1 MIMRRQDFAVQ
12 RLGDAVIGSPLKNV
26 DFLNGASVV
35 YENDPKKII
44 EEYEANGNILAFD
57 KAGPRNKIFHDPK
70 WSKAAILTAGGLCP
84 GLNDVIKGLTI
95 TLKVDYKIPVVYGI
109 PYGYEGLIPKF
120 GHTPKLLDE
129 DNVDNIHEAGG
140 TVLGSSRGL
149 QDEDEMVET
158 LRRMNINL
166 LFCIGGDGTLRC
178 AHDIHKAI
186 KKKNLNIS
194 VVGIPK
200 TIDNDISF
208 IDRTFGFETAVYA
221 TNTIITAAHNEARG
235 ANNGVG
241 LIHIMGRDSGFI
253 AAYATLANT
262 YVNYCLVP
270 EEKFTLHEEG
280 SRSLLKSLKRRLASR
295 KHAVIIVAEGAGL
308 VFFEDPK
315 KLKDKSGNV
324 LKKNIGTFLKEEI
337 VKWGK
342 EEDIALSV
350 KYFDPTYYIR
360 SVPAHGTD
368 AVYCQ
373 MLAQNAVH
381 AAMNGCT
388 DIVIG
393 HWNNSFTHVPIPLA
407 TGRRKKI
414 DINGELW
421 NSIKAITWSKNDALK

>member
-1 MIMRRQDFAVQ
+1 MKKEDFIVQ
-12 RLGDAVIGSPLKNV
+12 VLGEATIESPLKNV
-26 DFLNGASVV
+26 DFVKDAAVV
-35 YENDPKKII
+35 YENNPKKILDD
-44 EEYEANGNILAFD
+44 YEANGSILSFE
-57 KAGPRNKIFHDPK
+57 KAGPRDKIFHDPK

-95 TLKVDYKIPVVYGI
+95 TLKVDYKVPVVYGI
-109 PYGYEGLIPKF
+109 PYGYEGLIPKY

-140 TVLGSSRGL
+140 TVLGSSRGW
-149 QDEDEMVET
+149 QSEDEMVET
-158 LRRMNINL
+158 LRRMNINM

-208 IDRTFGFETAVYA
+208 IDRTFGFESAVYA
-221 TNTIITAAHNEARG
+221 TNSIITAAHNEARG
-235 ANNGVG
+235 ANNGIG

-270 EEKFTLHEEG
+270 EEKFTLEEDG
-280 SRSLLKSLKRRLASR
+280 SRSLLSSLKRRLKSR
-295 KHAVIIVAEGAGL
+295 KHAVIIVAEGAGQE
-308 VFFEDPK
+308 FFENSNNK
-315 KLKDKSGNV
+315 KDKSGNI
-324 LKKNIGTFLKEEI
+324 LKKNIGAFLKEKITE
-337 VKWGK
+337 WGK
-342 EEDIALSV
+342 KEEIPLTV

-393 HWNNSFTHVPIPLA
+393 HWNNSFTYVPIPLA

-421 NSIKAITWSKNDALK
+421 NSIKAITWRKNNAL

>member
-1 MIMRRQDFAVQ
+1 MKKEDFTIQV
-12 RLGDAVIGSPLKNV
+12 LGEATIESPLKNV
-26 DFLNGASVV
+26 SFVNGATIV
-35 YENDPKKII
+35 YENDPKKIL
-44 EEYEANGNILAFD
+44 EDYEANGTILAFE

-109 PYGYEGLIPKF
+109 PYGYEGLIPKY

-140 TVLGSSRGL
+140 TVLGSSRGW
-149 QDEDEMVET
+149 QPEEEMVET
-158 LRRMNINL
+158 LRRMNINM

-235 ANNGVG
+235 ANNGIG

-262 YVNYCLVP
+262 YINYCLVP
-270 EEKFTLHEEG
+270 EEKFTLEEDG
-280 SRSLLKSLKRRLASR
+280 PRSLFASLKRRLKSR
-295 KHAVIIVAEGAGL
+295 KHAVIIVAEGAGQD
-308 VFFEDPK
+308 FFEDSK
-315 KLKDKSGNV
+315 NSKDKSGNI
-324 LKKNIGTFLKEEI
+324 LKKNIGAFLKDKI
-337 VKWGK
+337 IKWGK
-342 EEDIALSV
+342 KEDVALNV

-393 HWNNSFTHVPIPLA
+393 HWNNSFTYVPIPLA

-421 NSIKAITWSKNDALK
+421 NSIKAITWSKNDAL